1 MHKILKGSDEYIER
15 PLVRA
20 ERLENGQRAVLE
32 FRWKPISRERRATF
46 LDRRDLRWVEIGE
59 TGPQSGE
66 LERRRPFR
74 FERDEF
80 GKQSA
85 VRQPCA
91 VVDLVQGT
99 LVPVEF
105 AFEGLDARGI
115 SLALPL
121 PFGRAAGG
129 PHMQRLDLVPYR
141 THHGFSIAVNI
152 GEHHDPLSEILSF
165 ETLTYY
171 LESRLLLADDEERFS
186 AADCI
191 SDHVDDRLALSCSRR
206 ALDDETGCG
215 TGLHY
220 GLLLGG
226 IAIGS
231 KESLELACASSRLS
245 LAASLGEPQHRLQS
259 RSGG

>member
-1 MHKILKGSDEYIER
+1 
-15 PLVRA
+15 
-20 ERLENGQRAVLE
+20 
-32 FRWKPISRERRATF
+32 
-46 LDRRDLRWVEIGE
+46 
-59 TGPQSGE
+59 
-66 LERRRPFR
+66 
-74 FERDEF
+74 
-80 GKQSA
+80 
-85 VRQPCA
+85 

-105 AFEGLDARGI
+105 AFEGLDARGM

-129 PHMQRLDLVPYR
+129 PHIQRLDLVPYR
-141 THHGFSIAVNI
+141 AHHGFSIAVNV

-186 AADCI
+186 AADGI
-191 SDHVDDRLALSCSRR
+191 GDHVDDRLALSCSRG

-226 IAIGS
+226 IAIGG
-231 KESLELACASSRLS
+231 KESLHFACASSWLS

-259 RSGG
+259 RSSG